1 MLLSGFGIKTND
13 AHPAGCAFF
22 EGEKMEIFVTILE
35 LIGTV
40 AFSASGALTAMKK
53 RMDLL
58 GVIVLGVLTAVGGG
72 IMRDIILGVTP
83 PMAFRDPLNVIVAIV
98 TAAVFFFPAV
108 RHRLMRNH
116 VVFDII
122 LLIMDSIGLGIF
134 TVMGIWI
141 TLDFSP
147 DRSTFLLL
155 FVGVITGVGGG
166 VLRDILAGNTPY
178 ILVKHVYACASLAGA
193 IACVLLLR
201 CLPNYIAL
209 ILSVLLVLIIRLLS
223 AHFHWN
229 LPRATD
235 V

>member
-1 MLLSGFGIKTND
+1 MD
-13 AHPAGCAFF
+13 
-22 EGEKMEIFVTILE
+22 IFVTILE

-98 TAAVFFFPAV
+98 TAAIFFCPAV
-108 RHRLMRNH
+108 RHRLTRSH

-193 IACVLLLR
+193 IACVLFLR

-223 AHFHWN
+223 AHFRWN